1 MTPKQDGVSSWL
13 QWVIAGLVV
22 IAMAVSGYA
31 INKADNAVQKDDYR
45 IDQTRLEQGIKCLSD
60 KMDRMLERL
69 PVK

>member
-45 IDQTRLEQGIKCLSD
+45 IDQTRVEQALKCLSD

-69 PVK
+69 PAK

>member
-1 MTPKQDGVSSWL
+1 MTPKQDGVSRWL

-45 IDQTRLEQGIKCLSD
+45 IDQTRVEQALKCLSD

-69 PVK
+69 PAK